1 MFRSN
6 EKKNCRS
13 WVKLSSS
20 EVMFRMYALLQRGSV
35 ILPSHP
41 DKHSMMCS
49 VTSSNFFFFQNSAL
63 PIENLNGKR
72 LHILPERVRKR
83 LDAIAVNGICGKK
96 KKKTNQPPTQTPA
109 GRTQSFIKVSSH
121 LLRSSF
127 LTCLQQSTDGWTV
140 RSTTIIFW

>member
-1 MFRSN
+1 MPSY
-6 EKKNCRS
+6 S
-13 WVKLSSS
+13 VDQSS
-20 EVMFRMYALLQRGSV
+20 
-35 ILPSHP
+35 LPSHP

-96 KKKTNQPPTQTPA
+96 KKKKPTNPRHRPRLEEHNPSLKSHHICYGHHFSLVFNKAQTV
-109 GRTQSFIKVSSH
+109 GLLDSH
-121 LLRSSF
+121 QTLKSGNNLL
-127 LTCLQQSTDGWTV
+127 V
-140 RSTTIIFW
+140 TTHVQE